1 MKNINKKI
9 SMSFVAFF
17 IMVIINTLGAFGYIN
32 GLSQREVSNE
42 FDTMITPAGF
52 TFSIWGVI
60 YSLLLITLVVAFLNR
75 NRSYYKKL
83 IEQISFWFV
92 LSCVFNIVWNVVF
105 AYRMIA
111 LSFVMIL
118 GLLFTLVAI
127 LRNLQL
133 LGDNSKWLPALSFGL
148 YGGWIFIAS
157 FVNFSAF
164 LVSIDFN
171 YFGSTELVFSIAVV
185 VLATLLAIG
194 MVRYHRNAIFPLS
207 IAWAYFGGMMELK
220 KTGDMSMLSTSLLI
234 TMVLMLAVCAYTMY
248 QNRALIGNART
259 R

>member
-1 MKNINKKI
+1 MNNINKKI
-9 SMSFVAFF
+9 SMSFVAYF
-17 IMVIINTLGAFGYIN
+17 IMVIINTLGAFGFIN
-32 GLSQREVSNE
+32 GLSQKEVSNE

-60 YSLLLITLVVAFLNR
+60 YSLLLITLVVAFVNR
-75 NRSYYKKL
+75 DKTYYKNF
-83 IEQISFWFV
+83 IERISFWFV
-92 LSCVFNIVWNVVF
+92 LSCVFNILWNVVF

-111 LSFVMIL
+111 LSLLMIL

-127 LRNLQL
+127 LRNLQAL
-133 LGDNSKWLPALSFGL
+133 RDNSKWVPALSFGL
-148 YGGWIFIAS
+148 YAGWIFIAS

-185 VLATLLAIG
+185 VVASLLAIG
-194 MVRYHRNAIFPLS
+194 MVRYHQNAIFPLA

-220 KTGDMSMLSTSLLI
+220 KTGDMSMLGTLLLI
-234 TMVLMLAVCAYTMY
+234 TMAVMIVVSAYMLYK
-248 QNRALIGNART
+248 NRALIGAYSR
-259 R
+259 